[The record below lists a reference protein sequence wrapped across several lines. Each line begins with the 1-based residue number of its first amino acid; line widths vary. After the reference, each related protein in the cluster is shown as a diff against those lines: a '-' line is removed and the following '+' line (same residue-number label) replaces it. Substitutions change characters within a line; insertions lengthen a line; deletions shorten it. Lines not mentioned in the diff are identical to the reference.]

1 MTLGDRVVVMKDG
14 IIQQCGSPIEVY
26 YRPANR
32 FVAGFVGMPPMNFF
46 EGTIAA
52 EADHL
57 WFDEGT
63 AKIVVPGWAKDALR
77 HKVGSRVAM
86 GVRPQAISDVPQS
99 DQAAGSC
106 SLEMKV
112 GVVEFLGDKM
122 EVYLSTAN
130 HPHVIAHIEAHRR
143 VMPNQTLRMHLDPGR
158 LQFFEADQTGAAL
171 AAAPV
176 ESPTPP

>member
-1 MTLGDRVVVMKDG
+1 MRFPDRG
-14 IIQQCGSPIEVY
+14 LL
-26 YRPANR
+26 
-32 FVAGFVGMPPMNFF
+32 PPR
-46 EGTIAA
+46 ESIRGRLRRYAAHELLRGTIAA

-143 VMPNQTLRMHLDPGR
+143 VMP
-158 LQFFEADQTGAAL
+158 
-171 AAAPV
+171 
-176 ESPTPP
+176 